1 MPTKLIDSTPGTGPS
16 AYEYPLLIKQLIQ
29 TPMIHA
35 PKQEIVYRDMY
46 RCDYTDLAKR
56 IAQLANA
63 LEGLGVKAGDTVGV
77 MDWDSH
83 RYLECYFA
91 VPMMGAVLHTVNIRM
106 SPQNILYT
114 LNHAEDD
121 VLLINADFIPILD
134 AIRPHLQSVKKI
146 VVLTDGDKSWQATFD
161 CDGEYEEMIAQSS
174 SDYDFPDFDENSV
187 ATTFYTTGTTGPP
200 KGVYFSHR
208 QLVLHAFGVIAA
220 FSYCRSVLPPDE
232 VYMPLTPLFHVNA
245 WGYPHVCTFLGA
257 KQVYPGRYEPET
269 ILKLVQKE
277 KVTLSHCVPTILH
290 MIVAHP
296 AAKEFDLSSWK
307 INIGGSALNKS
318 LCKAALDLG
327 INISSAYGMSE
338 TCPALTFSYAKPHMA
353 QWDNDKQAEVRCR
366 TGFAFPMVN
375 LKTIDAKGN
384 DLPHDGKSVGE
395 VVVRTPWLT
404 QGYLKE
410 PERSEELWADGWLHT
425 GDIGFLD
432 QEGCLQLTDRIKD
445 VIKTGGE
452 WISSLTLEDI
462 ITEHDS
468 VSEAAAVGVP
478 DERWGERP
486 VVLVVLKPGFAG
498 KVEEEELKGVYLKSV
513 ANGTIPKYGVP
524 DRIIFADFIP
534 KTSVGKI
541 DKKAIR
547 ETLK

>member
-1 MPTKLIDSTPGTGPS
+1 MPTKLIDRTPS
-16 AYEYPLLIKQLIQ
+16 AYEYPLLIKQLMQ
-29 TPMIHA
+29 APLIHA
-35 PKQEIVYRDMY
+35 PQQEIVYRDLH
-46 RCDYTDLAKR
+46 RCDYVAWAKR
-56 IAQLANA
+56 ISQLANA
-63 LEGLGVKAGDTVGV
+63 LEELGVKAGDTVAV

-121 VLLINADFIPILD
+121 VLLINADFLPILN
-134 AIRPHLQSVKKI
+134 AIRPHLQSVKRI
-146 VVLTDGDKSWQATFD
+146 ILLTDGGQSPQTSFD
-161 CDGEYEEMIAQSS
+161 CDGEYEELIAQSG

-187 ATTFYTTGTTGPP
+187 ATIFYTTGTTGPP

-220 FSYCRSVLPPDE
+220 FSYCRAVAVPDE

-245 WGYPHVCTFLGA
+245 WGYPHACTFLGS
-257 KQVYPGRYEPET
+257 KQVYPGRYEPEI
-269 ILKLVQKE
+269 ILKLVQEE
-277 KVTLSHCVPTILH
+277 KVTLSHCVPTVLH
-290 MIVAHP
+290 MIVVHP
-296 AAKEFDLSSWK
+296 AAKEVDLSGWK
-307 INIGGSALNKS
+307 VNIGGSALTES

-327 INISSAYGMSE
+327 INIFSSYGMSE
-338 TCPALTFSYAKPHMA
+338 SCPALTFSYLKPHMVD
-353 QWDNDKQAEVRCR
+353 WDKDRQAEVRCR
-366 TGFAFPMVN
+366 TGFPFPMANIRTV
-375 LKTIDAKGN
+375 DANGN
-384 DLPHDGKSVGE
+384 DLPHDGKSIGE

-410 PERSEELWADGWLHT
+410 PEKSEELWADGWLHT
-425 GDIGFLD
+425 GDIGFFD

-452 WISSLTLEDI
+452 WISSLTLENI
-462 ITEHDS
+462 ITDHEA
-468 VSEAAAVGVP
+468 VSEAAAIGVP
-478 DERWGERP
+478 DNKWGERP
-486 VVLVVLKPGFAG
+486 LVLVVLKQGFEG
-498 KVEEEELKGVYLKSV
+498 KVKEEELRGVFMQSV
-513 ANGTIPKYGVP
+513 ENGTIPKYGVP
-524 DRIIFADFIP
+524 DRIIFTDTIP

>member
-1 MPTKLIDSTPGTGPS
+1 MPTKLIDSTPS